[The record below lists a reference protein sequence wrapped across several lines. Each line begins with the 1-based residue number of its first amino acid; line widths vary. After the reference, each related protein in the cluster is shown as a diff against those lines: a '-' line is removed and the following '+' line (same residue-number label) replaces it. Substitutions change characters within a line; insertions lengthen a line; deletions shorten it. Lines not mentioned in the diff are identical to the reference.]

1 MATLTAKKSYVK
13 SDNTQATLKG
23 GEFTFDLYEGDLTAE
38 QLKGKQ
44 PIQTAKNGEDGTVTF
59 PAINYTK
66 AGEYKYTIVEQKG
79 DLSHVSTTMRFTTP
93 W

>member
-13 SDNTQATLKG
+13 SDNTQATLRG

-66 AGEYKYTIVEQKG
+66 PASTNT
-79 DLSHVSTTMRFTTP
+79 LSWSRRATCPTWSTTMRFTTP